1 MAMITQYCRII
12 VSWLTSFVRGK
23 WKPEYYPIEIHT
35 QDDVPSEAKWYA
47 RVLNWPG
54 PTGLGKTKEEAH
66 IALLN
71 NLREIAQ
78 RRHQEGKS
86 MPRPG
91 TGLPIEFASTT
102 RVMNDPD
109 LLEDFIIHILGFS
122 LNDPLFISD
131 ESTINDFGDDER
143 IIEIR
148 QKIELRYGYHLEE
161 LEPVLIADVLDRVR
175 NKA

>member
-1 MAMITQYCRII
+1 MITQHYRII
-12 VSWLTSFVRGK
+12 VSWLTSFVQRE
-23 WKPEYYPIEIHT
+23 WKPEYYPIDIRA
-35 QDDVPSEAKWYA
+35 QKNVPPESKWFA

-54 PTGLGKTKEEAH
+54 PAGLETTKEEARV
-66 IALLN
+66 ALLN

-78 RRHQEGKS
+78 RRRQEGKS

-102 RVMNDPD
+102 RVMSDPD
-109 LLEDFIIHILGFS
+109 LLEDFIIHVLGYS
-122 LNDPLFISD
+122 LSDPIFISD
-131 ESTINDFGDDER
+131 ESTISDFGDNER
-143 IIEIR
+143 ITEIR
-148 QKIELRYGYHLEE
+148 QKIESHYGYHIEE